1 MTIARRTGRIAPGY
15 GGRARDRERAARAA
29 NRYHRGMFVSLRS
42 LAPGLV
48 ALAMACD
55 ARPGPEAA
63 ATVGAAA
70 TPGAS
75 ADPPASATNGAS
87 AAAMPAGR
95 ELDLVRV
102 LAAEVAVLRGQPG
115 LAEMFVREV
124 ASAAPWAEVEGWAAV
139 AVPRRGPPVRQV
151 LRLAVDGPLLGFAI
165 TPDGS
170 RVAAIGRGGL
180 VRVWKLVGLEATAT
194 DLRGASGTFFRVAL
208 SPDGS
213 RVAAGGKDG
222 HVWLWSTGGDLIGE
236 LRGHVDAVHELAF
249 RPDGQALATAGRDG
263 TVRVWDAATA
273 APIAT
278 IQVAPPRYPD
288 MPADMVSADVSGLAW
303 RPDGQR
309 LATGDHTGVVHEWV
323 VGQAAP
329 ALTMR
334 GHTDDILVVRYSRDG
349 ARLLSASSDHT
360 VRVWQ
365 AATGALE
372 RTLTGLPDSVTEA
385 VFSPDGGRVAA
396 SSLGG
401 GARVWG
407 LDGDHSAELEGLRYP
422 GGLDFSPDGAYLVV
436 AEEGEVAHLWRG
448 HGAAGLGTLKGHEGR
463 LMGVRFTTAGQI
475 VTADLAG
482 TVRVWRVDRG
492 APMPGKLAYG
502 RAYSPDGARRF
513 LDERGGEARELEGDR
528 ALWSLPLGE
537 VEAAA
542 YSLDGATIGVSTRE
556 GEVVLLRARTGEVLR
571 RWKLE
576 MSAARKLA
584 FRPDGALATLSLLEV
599 IVWSPAGER
608 LAALTSSIDDF
619 ERPDYEAM
627 AWSPDGAQL
636 ALVGHAGDVV
646 LWRVGAAASEPA
658 FSAAD
663 ALGGHYDRVELLAWS
678 PDGARL
684 AVASSGGAV
693 LEWDVATRRPLG
705 RWYGDPVAT
714 EGGLRYS
721 PDGARIEVTD
731 IGLGRYSVPAVRD
744 PADILAA
751 LWAVNPTCP
760 APAER
765 QRWLHLDVDA
775 AARDHARCEAV
786 LRCLAGGTALAACR
800 APAQP

>member
-1 MTIARRTGRIAPGY
+1 MLSP
-15 GGRARDRERAARAA
+15 
-29 NRYHRGMFVSLRS
+29 LRS

-48 ALAMACD
+48 ALALACD
-55 ARPGPEAA
+55 PRPGPEASA
-63 ATVGAAA
+63 NASTPIAGA
-70 TPGAS
+70 PVEPSAS
-75 ADPPASATNGAS
+75 ADAVATGVKHGA
-87 AAAMPAGR
+87 R

-124 ASAAPWAEVEGWAAV
+124 ESAAPWAEVEGWAAV

-151 LRLAVDGPLLGFAI
+151 LRLAVDGPLLGFAV

-180 VRVWKLVGLEATAT
+180 VRVWRIDGLDATAT
-194 DLRGASGTFFRVAL
+194 DLRGATGTFFRVAL

-222 HVWLWSTGGDLIGE
+222 RVWLWSSGGEPIGE
-236 LRGHVDAVHELAF
+236 LRGHVGDVHELAF
-249 RPDGQALATAGRDG
+249 RPDGKALATADRDG

-273 APIAT
+273 AAIT
-278 IQVAPPRYPD
+278 IFPVAPPKYPD
-288 MPADMVSADVSGLAW
+288 MPPEMASADVSGLAW
-303 RPDGQR
+303 RPDGER

-323 VGQAAP
+323 VGQATPVA
-329 ALTMR
+329 TMR
-334 GHTDDILVVRYSRDG
+334 GHTEDILVVRYSRDG
-349 ARLLSASSDHT
+349 ARLLSASRDHT
-360 VRVWQ
+360 IRVWQ

-385 VFSPDGGRVAA
+385 VFSPDGERVAA
-396 SSLGG
+396 ASLGD
-401 GARVWG
+401 GARVWF
-407 LDGDHSAELEGLRYP
+407 LDGDRSTELAGLKYP
-422 GGLDFSPDGAYLVV
+422 ASLDFSPDGAYLVV
-436 AEEGEVAHLWRG
+436 SEEGDVAHLWRS

-463 LMGVRFTTAGQI
+463 LIGARFTAAGRI

-482 TVRVWRVDRG
+482 SVRVWRVDRG
-492 APMPGKLAYG
+492 TPLPGKLAFG
-502 RAYSPDGARRF
+502 RAYSPDGARVF

-528 ALWSLPLGE
+528 TLWSLPLGD

-556 GEVVLLRARTGEVLR
+556 GEVALIRARTGEVLR
-571 RWKLE
+571 RWRIE
-576 MSAARKLA
+576 MSAPRKLA

-599 IVWSPAGER
+599 IVWSPTGER
-608 LAALTSSIDDF
+608 LAALTSEIDDF

-627 AWSPDGAQL
+627 AWSPDGTQL
-636 ALVGHAGDVV
+636 ALVDRAGDIR
-646 LWRVGAAASEPA
+646 LWRVGAAAPEPA
-658 FSAAD
+658 VSAAD

-684 AVASSGGAV
+684 AAASSGGAV
-693 LEWDVATRRPLG
+693 LEWDVATRRALG
-705 RWYGDPVAT
+705 RWYGDPVAS
-714 EGGLRYS
+714 EVPLRYA
-721 PDGARIEVTD
+721 PDGAHIEVTD

-760 APAER
+760 SPAER
-765 QRWLHLDVDA
+765 QRWLHLDAAA
-775 AARDHARCEAV
+775 AARDHTRCEDI
-786 LRCLAGGTALAACR
+786 LRCLAAGTPLATCR
-800 APAQP
+800 APARP